1 MRQPLINKHF
11 IHIPCYLLRQLDS
24 FPLLL
29 QIALFETAINQKRQA
44 FRLPEKL
51 IMALPYLIKHIYNSG
66 TEEVIRRG
74 KKIHAL
80 GNVELVEYDELMA
93 NVVFRVKDDG
103 YATFYKVHINQFKDP
118 KTLSL
123 RCSCPY
129 NLSEI
134 CRHKAGA
141 LFYLQDLL
149 DRNQLGE
156 KETSYDQKHTVVKM
170 KQLDLK
176 LIRMLSAPESFEK
189 AENYLRSNRSNILE
203 AKDERVLAELEYE
216 GQLYKI
222 LLQKNEERNFDTS
235 CACKTDQAHPLCVHK
250 VIVLLQLLHNYGPG
264 YFDTIRNWDKEK
276 NKLLALYGYSLSDD
290 LTGKFEF
297 TYTDG
302 KPFLRV
308 LDTTIKRVSLNP
320 AADLRP
326 KPVEE
331 AAPVAA
337 AAEPLPEEEEINERE
352 LQKLGVVITFNET
365 QYPYLQ
371 FDAVQGD
378 ADESLTRYT
387 GKAARL
393 DLGRFV
399 NTEQFSEDDKITLQQ
414 LRKLLPAE
422 VSRYLDRNSPFSG
435 IWENI
440 IQQHDDELPEETRHL
455 INEYLHPKIQ
465 KLFAELSTGNF
476 VFYLPQG
483 KPFTTAN
490 IQQAELATE
499 PISPD
504 FEVNYQNGIYEVA
517 CRVKLPLADL
527 NVSENESRSPMLF
540 QYHNQFFTWKRTED
554 IMIIEQFQKDGKV
567 RIPAEQWAAQ
577 LQQFILPLSKE
588 YNVHFGNVQKEEVK
602 DIRPEVKVM
611 LREKG
616 EYLLFQPVFTYKGYD
631 VRSTD
636 KEKVILPVADKL
648 YVIQRNLEA
657 EREFVHKIESL
668 HSHFIRPQEGDTLA
682 LKGTEVLKNNWFF
695 LFVDAVKEMNIPV
708 FGFDALKNFRF
719 NTAKPSTKIYISSNT
734 DWFDAKVEI
743 HFGDQKVTVDEVKR
757 ALGNKQQ
764 FVQLEDGTLGILP
777 EEWIKKY
784 SLLFRVG
791 EGKSG
796 NMKLS
801 KYHFSVIEELYLQRD
816 EEELFFQLEEKY
828 ERLKSNHSIKEV
840 PAPAHLKKILRPYQ
854 ESGFQ
859 WLNYLREVQW
869 GGILADDMG
878 LGKTIQA
885 LSFLHHLKEE
895 NGSLKALVVCPTTLM
910 YNWQNEIKKFTPGIS
925 FYVHHGGGRT
935 RENLA
940 SHHADV
946 IITTYGTLRS
956 DIKQFVEVSFD
967 YVVLDESQAIK
978 NPSSKVT
985 KAAGLIK
992 AKNRLCLS
1000 GTPLQNNTFDIYA
1013 QMNFLNPGM
1022 LGSVE
1027 FFKQEFSI
1035 PIDKFGE
1042 KEQKEHLRKLLYPFI
1057 LRRTKEQVAKDL
1069 PEKQEMVLFC
1079 EMGDEQRRIYDA
1091 FRNDYRDKILGVVD
1105 NQGIQK
1111 SQLTIL
1117 QGLMKLRQIC
1127 DSPAIVKDEEKFPN
1141 ASVKLEEIGREIT
1154 ENISNHKALVFSQFL
1169 GMLSLIKEK
1178 MKELGVDYEYFDGS
1192 STVAERERA
1201 IERFQNDENCRV
1213 FLISLKAG
1221 GVGLNL
1227 TAADYVYIV
1236 DPWWNPAVEQ
1246 QAIDR
1251 THRIGQTKN
1260 IFAYRMI
1267 CTDTVEDKILKLQE
1281 RKRSLARELIT
1292 DDEGF
1297 VKSLTREDVEYL
1309 FS

>member
-1 MRQPLINKHF
+1 
-11 IHIPCYLLRQLDS
+11 
-24 FPLLL
+24 
-29 QIALFETAINQKRQA
+29 
-44 FRLPEKL
+44 
-51 IMALPYLIKHIYNSG
+51 MALPYLIKHIYNSG

-80 GNVELVEYDELMA
+80 GNVELVEYDDLMA
-93 NVVFRVKDDG
+93 SVIFRVKDDG
-103 YATFYKVHINQFKDP
+103 YSTFYKVHINQFKDP

-141 LFYLQDLL
+141 LFHLQDLL
-149 DRNQLGE
+149 DKNLLGD
-156 KETSYDQKHTVVKM
+156 KETVYDQRHTVVKM
-170 KQLDLK
+170 KQLELK
-176 LIRMLSAPESFEK
+176 LIRMLSAQENFEA
-189 AENYLRSNRSNILE
+189 AENYLRSGRSNILE

-216 GQLYKI
+216 GEQFKVLI
-222 LLQKNEERNFDTS
+222 QKNEERNFDTS
-235 CACKTDQAHPLCVHK
+235 CTCQSDTDHPLCLHK
-250 VIVLLQLLHNYGPG
+250 AIVLLQLLHNYGPN
-264 YFDTIRNWDKEK
+264 YFDSIRNWDKEK

-290 LTGKFEF
+290 LQGKFEF

-308 LDTTIKRVSLNP
+308 LDSSIKRVSNLAVPEQRPRQAEPEP
-320 AADLRP
+320 APAI
-326 KPVEE
+326 VAATVIEE
-331 AAPVAA
+331 AAAKTS
-337 AAEPLPEEEEINERE
+337 L
-352 LQKLGVVITFNET
+352 KLGVVITVNEQ
-365 QYPYLQ
+365 QYPYVQLE
-371 FDAVQGD
+371 AVQGE
-378 ADESLTRYT
+378 ADEELTRYISKT
-387 GKAARL
+387 VKL
-393 DLGRFV
+393 DLAKFI
-399 NTEQFSEDDKITLQQ
+399 NTEVFSEDDKMLLQQ
-414 LRKLLPAE
+414 LRKLMPAE
-422 VSRYLDRNSPFSG
+422 VSRYLNRNSPFSG

-455 INEYLHPKIQ
+455 INEFLHPKLKKIFTD
-465 KLFAELSTGNF
+465 LADSRF
-476 VFYLPQG
+476 VFYLPAR
-483 KPFTTAN
+483 KSFTTAN
-490 IQQAELATE
+490 LKQAELMQQF
-499 PISPD
+499 ISPE
-504 FEVNYQNGIYEVA
+504 FEVNYTNGRYEVD
-517 CRVKLPLADL
+517 CRIKLPLADL
-527 NVSENESRSPMLF
+527 NISDNESESALLF
-540 QYHNQFFTWKRTED
+540 QYHDQFFTWQRSED
-554 IMIIEQFQKDGKV
+554 INLVEKFLPAGK
-567 RIPAEQWAAQ
+567 ISIAAEDWAIQ

-588 YNVHFGNVQKEEVK
+588 YNVHFTNVQKEEVK
-602 DIRPEVKVM
+602 DCKPEVKV
-611 LREKG
+611 LLKEKG
-616 EYLLFQPVFTYKGYD
+616 EYLLFQPVFNYRGYD
-631 VRSTD
+631 VRPAD
-636 KEKVILPVADKL
+636 KEKIILPIADKL
-648 YVIQRNLEA
+648 LVIQRNLEV
-657 EREFVHKIESL
+657 EKEFVQKIESL
-668 HSHFIRPQEGDTLA
+668 HSGFIRPVEGNVLA
-682 LKGTEVLKNNWFF
+682 LKGTDVLRNNWFF

-708 FGFDALKNFRF
+708 FGFEALKNFRF
-719 NTAKPSTKIYISSNT
+719 NTAKPSTKIFISSNT

-743 HFGDQKVTVDEVKR
+743 LFGEQKVTVDEVKK
-757 ALGNKQQ
+757 ALTNKQQ
-764 FVQLEDGTLGILP
+764 FVQLQDGTLGILP

-791 EGKSG
+791 DGKSG

-828 ERLKSNHSIKEV
+828 ERLKDNHSIKPV
-840 PAPAHLKKILRPYQ
+840 PAPAHLKSVLRPYQ

-910 YNWQNEIKKFTPGIS
+910 FNWQNEIQKFTPNLTFSI
-925 FYVHHGGGRT
+925 HHGGGRSK
-935 RENLA
+935 ENLA
-940 SHHADV
+940 DPAIDV

-956 DIKQFVEVSFD
+956 DIKQFVDVAFD
-967 YVVLDESQAIK
+967 YVILDESQAIK

-985 KAAGLIK
+985 KAAGLLK
-992 AKNRLCLS
+992 ARNRLCLS
-1000 GTPLQNNTFDIYA
+1000 GTPLQNNTFDIFA

-1027 FFKQEFSI
+1027 FFKQEFSV

-1042 KEQKEHLRKLLYPFI
+1042 KEQKDHLRKLLYPFI

-1079 EMGDEQRRIYDA
+1079 EMGDEQRKIYDA
-1091 FRNDYRDKILGVVD
+1091 YRNDYRDKILGVVE

-1127 DSPAIVKDEEKFPN
+1127 DSPAIVKEEERFPN
-1141 ASVKLEEIGREIT
+1141 VSVKLEEIGREIT

-1169 GMLSLIKEK
+1169 GMLALIKEK

-1192 STVAERERA
+1192 STVAERERS
-1201 IERFQNDENCRV
+1201 IHRFQNDENCRV

-1281 RKRSLARELIT
+1281 RKRNLAKDLIT

-1297 VKSLTREDVEYL
+1297 VKTLTKEDVEYL

>member
-1 MRQPLINKHF
+1 
-11 IHIPCYLLRQLDS
+11 
-24 FPLLL
+24 
-29 QIALFETAINQKRQA
+29 
-44 FRLPEKL
+44 
-51 IMALPYLIKHIYNSG
+51 MALPYLIKHIYNSG

-80 GNVELVEYDELMA
+80 GNVELVEYDDLMA
-93 NVVFRVKDDG
+93 AVIFRVKDDG

-141 LFYLQDLL
+141 LFHLQDLL
-149 DRNQLGE
+149 DKNLLGD
-156 KETSYDQKHTVVKM
+156 KETIYDQRHTVVKM
-170 KQLDLK
+170 KQLELK
-176 LIRMLSAPESFEK
+176 LIRMLSKQENFEA
-189 AENYLRSNRSNILE
+189 AENYLRSTRSNILD
-203 AKDERVLAELEYE
+203 AKDERVVAELEYE
-216 GQLYKI
+216 GEPFKVVI
-222 LLQKNEERNFDTS
+222 QKNEERNFDTS
-235 CACKTDQAHPLCVHK
+235 CTCQSDTEHPLCLHK
-250 VIVLLQLLHNYGPG
+250 NIVLLQLLHNYGPN
-264 YFDTIRNWDKEK
+264 YFDSIRNWDKEK

-290 LTGKFEF
+290 LKGKFEF

-308 LDTTIKRVSLNP
+308 LDTSIKRVSLNP
-320 AADLRP
+320 ADARP
-326 KPVEE
+326 KPAEQEYGNMPSAAPAMVEE
-331 AAPVAA
+331 EQTTTV
-337 AAEPLPEEEEINERE
+337 L
-352 LQKLGVVITFNET
+352 KMGVVITANEL
-365 QYPYLQ
+365 QYPYVQLE
-371 FDAVQGD
+371 AVQGEP
-378 ADESLTRYT
+378 DEEQTKYIS
-387 GKAARL
+387 KAVKL
-393 DLGRFV
+393 DLAKFI
-399 NTEQFSEDDKITLQQ
+399 NTEVFSEEDKMMLQQ
-414 LRKLLPAE
+414 LRKLMPGE
-422 VSRYLDRNSPFSG
+422 VGRYLNRNSPFSG

-440 IQQHDDELPEETRHL
+440 IQQHNDELPEETRHL
-455 INEYLHPKIQ
+455 INEYLHPKFKKIITE
-465 KLFAELSTGNF
+465 LAESKF
-476 VFYLPQG
+476 VFYLPPR
-483 KPFTTAN
+483 KTFTTSNLLQADLM
-490 IQQAELATE
+490 QQF
-499 PISPD
+499 ISPE
-504 FEVNYQNGIYEVA
+504 FEVNYANGQYEVD
-517 CRVKLPLADL
+517 CRIKLPLADL
-527 NVSENESRSPMLF
+527 NIADNESESALLF
-540 QYHNQFFTWKRTED
+540 QYHNQFYTWQRSED
-554 IMIIEQFQKDGKV
+554 IGLVEKFLPSGK
-567 RIPAEQWAAQ
+567 ISIAAEDWAVQ
-577 LQQFILPLSKE
+577 LTQFILPLSKE
-588 YNVHFGNVQKEEVK
+588 YNVHFTNVQKEEIK
-602 DIRPEVKVM
+602 DSKPDVKV
-611 LREKG
+611 LLKEKG
-616 EYLLFQPVFTYKGYD
+616 DYLLFQPVFNYRGYD
-631 VRSTD
+631 VRPSD
-636 KEKVILPVADKL
+636 KEKIILPVADKL
-648 YVIQRNLEA
+648 LVIQRNLEA
-657 EREFVHKIESL
+657 EKEFVQKIESL
-668 HSHFIRPQEGDTLA
+668 HSGFIRPVEGNVLA
-682 LKGTEVLKNNWFF
+682 LKGSDVLRNNWFF

-708 FGFDALKNFRF
+708 FGFEALKNFRF
-719 NTAKPSTKIYISSNT
+719 NTAKPTTKIFISSNT

-743 HFGDQKVTVDEVKR
+743 QFGEQKVTVDEVKK
-757 ALGNKQQ
+757 ALTNKQQ

-791 EGKSG
+791 DGKSG
-796 NMKLS
+796 SMKLS

-816 EEELFFQLEEKY
+816 EQELFFQLEEKY
-828 ERLKSNHSIKEV
+828 ERLKGNHSIKEI
-840 PAPAHLKKILRPYQ
+840 PAPAHLKEILRPYQ

-895 NGSLKALVVCPTTLM
+895 NGTLKALVVCPTTLM
-910 YNWQNEIKKFTPGIS
+910 FNWQNEIRKFTPALTFAI
-925 FYVHHGGGRT
+925 HHGGNRSK
-935 RENLA
+935 ENLA
-940 SHHADV
+940 STDIDV

-956 DIKQFVEVSFD
+956 DIKQFVDVSFD

-978 NPSSKVT
+978 NPGSKVT
-985 KAAGLIK
+985 KAAGLLK

-1000 GTPLQNNTFDIYA
+1000 GTPLQNNTFDIFA

-1027 FFKQEFSI
+1027 FFKQEFSV

-1042 KEQKEHLRKLLYPFI
+1042 KEQKDHLRKLLYPFI

-1079 EMGDEQRRIYDA
+1079 EMGDEQRKIYDA
-1091 FRNDYRDKILGVVD
+1091 YRNDYRDKILGVVE

-1127 DSPAIVKDEEKFPN
+1127 DSPAIVKEEERFPN
-1141 ASVKLEEIGREIT
+1141 VSVKLEEIGREIT
-1154 ENISNHKALVFSQFL
+1154 ENISNHKALIFSQFL
-1169 GMLSLIKEK
+1169 GMLALIKEK

-1192 STVAERERA
+1192 STVNEREKA
-1201 IERFQNDENCRV
+1201 IHRFQNDENCRV

-1281 RKRSLARELIT
+1281 RKRNLAKDLIT

-1297 VKSLTREDVEYL
+1297 VKSLTKEDVEYL

>member
-1 MRQPLINKHF
+1 
-11 IHIPCYLLRQLDS
+11 
-24 FPLLL
+24 
-29 QIALFETAINQKRQA
+29 
-44 FRLPEKL
+44 
-51 IMALPYLIKHIYNSG
+51 MALPYLIKHIYNSG

-80 GNVELVEYDELMA
+80 GHVELIEYDDLMGA
-93 NVVFRVKDDG
+93 IVFRVKDDG
-103 YATFYKVHINQFKDP
+103 YSTFYKVHINQFKDP

-141 LFYLQDLL
+141 LFHLQDLL
-149 DRNQLGE
+149 DKNLLGD
-156 KETSYDQKHTVVKM
+156 KETIYDQRHTVVKM
-170 KQLDLK
+170 KQLELK
-176 LIRMLSAPESFEK
+176 LIRMLSAQANFEA
-189 AENYLRSNRSNILE
+189 AENFLRSSRSNILE
-203 AKDERVLAELEYE
+203 AKDERILAELEFE
-216 GQLYKI
+216 GAPYKVVI
-222 LLQKNEERNFDTS
+222 QKNEERNFDTS
-235 CACKTDQAHPLCVHK
+235 CTCQSDTEHPLCVHK
-250 VIVLLQLLHNYGPG
+250 NIVLLQLLHNYGPN
-264 YFDTIRNWDKEK
+264 YFDSIRNWDKEK

-290 LTGKFEF
+290 LKGKFEF

-308 LDTTIKRVSLNP
+308 LDTSIKRVLLNQ
-320 AADLRP
+320 AAENKP
-326 KPVEE
+326 KPVETE
-331 AAPVAA
+331 LSPSIAVA
-337 AAEPLPEEEEINERE
+337 EYEQNKTQL
-352 LQKLGVVITFNET
+352 KLGIVITADAL
-365 QYPYLQ
+365 QYPYVQL
-371 FDAVQGD
+371 DAVQGE
-378 ADESLTRYT
+378 ADEEATKYVT
-387 GKAARL
+387 KTVKL
-393 DLGRFV
+393 DLTKFV
-399 NTEQFSEDDKITLQQ
+399 NTEVFSENDKILLQQ
-414 LRKLLPAE
+414 LRKLMPGE

-440 IQQHDDELPEETRHL
+440 IQQHNDELPEETRHL
-455 INEYLHPKIQ
+455 INEYLHPKFKKIFLDLQ
-465 KLFAELSTGNF
+465 DSPF
-476 VFYLPQG
+476 VFYLPSG
-483 KPFTTAN
+483 KTFTTSN
-490 IQQAELATE
+490 LLQADLMAEF
-499 PISPD
+499 ISPE
-504 FEVNYQNGIYEVA
+504 FEVNYTNGKYIID
-517 CRVKLPLADL
+517 CRIKLPLADL
-527 NVSENESRSPMLF
+527 NISENETESAILF
-540 QYHNQFFTWKRTED
+540 QYHNQFFTWKRAED
-554 IMIIEQFQKDGKV
+554 IMLVEKFLPTGK
-567 RIPAEQWAAQ
+567 ISIAAEDWAVQ

-588 YNVHFGNVQKEEVK
+588 YNVHFTNVQKEE
-602 DIRPEVKVM
+602 IRDAKPEIKIL

-616 EYLLFQPVFTYKGYD
+616 EYLLFQPVFNYRGHD
-631 VRSTD
+631 IRSTD
-636 KEKVILPVADKL
+636 KEKIILPVADKL
-648 YVIQRNLEA
+648 LVIHRNLEL
-657 EREFVHKIESL
+657 ENEFVKKIESL
-668 HSHFIRPQEGDTLA
+668 HSGFVRPVEGNVLA
-682 LKGTEVLKNNWFF
+682 LRGAEVLRNNWFF
-695 LFVDAVKEMNIPV
+695 LFVDAAKEMNIPV
-708 FGFDALKNFRF
+708 FGFEALKNFRF
-719 NTAKPSTKIYISSNT
+719 NTAKPSTKIFISSNT
-734 DWFDAKVEI
+734 DWFDAKIEI
-743 HFGDQKVTVDEVKR
+743 QFGEQKVTVEEVKK

-791 EGKSG
+791 DGKSG
-796 NMKLS
+796 SMKLS

-816 EEELFFQLEEKY
+816 EEELFFKLEEKY
-828 ERLKSNHSIKEV
+828 ERLKGNHSIKEV
-840 PAPAHLKKILRPYQ
+840 PAPAHLKEVLRPYQ

-885 LSFLHHLKEE
+885 LSFIHHLKEE
-895 NGSLKALVVCPTTLM
+895 QGTLKALVVCPTTLM
-910 YNWQNEIKKFTPGIS
+910 FNWQNEIRKFTPSLS
-925 FYVHHGGGRT
+925 FYIHHGGSRSRNG
-935 RENLA
+935 LGSA
-940 SHHADV
+940 DIDV

-956 DIKQFVEVSFD
+956 DIKQFVDVSFD
-967 YVVLDESQAIK
+967 YVILDESQAIK
-978 NPSSKVT
+978 NPGSKVT
-985 KAAGLIK
+985 KAAGLLK

-1000 GTPLQNNTFDIYA
+1000 GTPLQNNTFDIFA

-1027 FFKQEFSI
+1027 FFKQEFSV

-1042 KEQKEHLRKLLYPFI
+1042 KEQKDHLRKLLYPFI

-1079 EMGDEQRRIYDA
+1079 EMGEEQRKIYEA
-1091 FRNDYRDKILGVVD
+1091 YRNDYRDKILGVVED
-1105 NQGIQK
+1105 QGIQK

-1127 DSPAIVKDEEKFPN
+1127 DSPAIVKEEERFPN
-1141 ASVKLEEIGREIT
+1141 VSVKLEEIGREIT
-1154 ENISNHKALVFSQFL
+1154 ENISNHKALIFSQFL

-1192 STVAERERA
+1192 STVNEREKA
-1201 IERFQNDENCRV
+1201 ITRFQNDENCRV

-1281 RKRSLARELIT
+1281 RKRNLAKDLIT

-1297 VKSLTREDVEYL
+1297 VKSLTKEDVEYL

>member
-1 MRQPLINKHF
+1 
-11 IHIPCYLLRQLDS
+11 
-24 FPLLL
+24 
-29 QIALFETAINQKRQA
+29 
-44 FRLPEKL
+44 
-51 IMALPYLIKHIYNSG
+51 MALPYLIKHIYNSG

-80 GNVELVEYDELMA
+80 GNVELVEYDDLMGT
-93 NVVFRVKDDG
+93 VIFRVKDDG
-103 YATFYKVHINQFKDP
+103 YSTYYKVYIHQYKDP

-129 NLSEI
+129 NLSEV

-141 LFYLQDLL
+141 LFHLQDMLDKNLL
-149 DRNQLGE
+149 GD
-156 KETSYDQKHTVVKM
+156 KETVYNQKHTVIKM
-170 KQLDLK
+170 KQLELK
-176 LIRMLSAPESFEK
+176 LIRMLADQETFEA
-189 AENYLRSNRSNILE
+189 AENYLRSGHSNILH
-203 AKDERVLAELEYE
+203 AKDERVQAEMEYE
-216 GQLYKI
+216 GETYNI
-222 LLQKNEERNFDTS
+222 VIQKNEERNFDTS
-235 CACKTDQAHPLCVHK
+235 CNCQSDTEHPLCVHK
-250 VIVLLQLLHNYGPG
+250 CILFLQLLHNYGPN
-264 YFDTIRNWDKEK
+264 YFDSIRNWDKEK
-276 NKLLALYGYSLSDD
+276 NKLLALYGYSLEDD
-290 LTGKFEF
+290 LKGKFEF

-326 KPVEE
+326 KPAASFNTVVEE
-331 AAPVAA
+331 AEPV
-337 AAEPLPEEEEINERE
+337 EKTML
-352 LQKLGVVITFNET
+352 KLGIVITASGL

-371 FDAVQGD
+371 VDGVQGEP
-378 ADESLTRYT
+378 DETMTRYI
-387 GKAARL
+387 GNVAKL
-393 DLGRFV
+393 DLSKFI
-399 NTEQFSEDDKITLQQ
+399 NTEVFSEEDKMLLQQ
-414 LRKLLPAE
+414 LRKLLPGE
-422 VSRYLDRNSPFSG
+422 VNRYLNRNSPFSG

-440 IQQHDDELPEETRHL
+440 IQQHNDELPEETRHL
-455 INEYLHPKIQ
+455 INEYLHPKF
-465 KLFAELSTGNF
+465 KKFFAELGQSPF
-476 VFYLPQG
+476 VFFLPP
-483 KPFTTAN
+483 KKTFTTSHLV
-490 IQQAELATE
+490 QAELMQQF
-499 PISPD
+499 ISPE
-504 FEVNYQNGIYEVA
+504 FEVSYANGAYEVD
-517 CRVKLPLADL
+517 CRVKLPMADL
-527 NVSENESRSPMLF
+527 NISENECESALLF
-540 QYHNQFFTWKRTED
+540 QSHNQFFTWQRTED
-554 IMIIEQFQKDGKV
+554 IMVLEKFLPSGKLT
-567 RIPAEQWAAQ
+567 IAAEDWAVE

-588 YNVHFGNVQKEEVK
+588 YNVHFSNVQKEEVK
-602 DIRPEVKVM
+602 DIRPEVKI
-611 LREKG
+611 LLKEKAD
-616 EYLLFQPVFTYKGYD
+616 YLLFQPIFTYKGYD
-631 VRSTD
+631 IRQTD
-636 KEKVILPVADKL
+636 KEKIILPQAEKIL
-648 YVIQRNLEA
+648 VIQRNLEA
-657 EREFVHKIESL
+657 ERELVQKIESL
-668 HSHFIRPQEGDTLA
+668 HSGFIRPSEGNNLA
-682 LKGTEVLKNNWFF
+682 LKGADVLRNNWFF

-719 NTAKPSTKIYISSNT
+719 NTAKPSTKIFISSNT
-734 DWFDAKVEI
+734 DWFDAKIEI
-743 HFGDQKVTVDEVKR
+743 QFGEQKVTVEEVKK
-757 ALGNKQQ
+757 ALSNKQQ

-791 EGKSG
+791 DGRAGE
-796 NMKLS
+796 MKLS

-816 EEELFFQLEEKY
+816 EEELFFKLEEKY
-828 ERLKSNHSIKEV
+828 ERIKENHSIKEV
-840 PAPAHLKKILRPYQ
+840 PAPAHLQPILRPYQ

-895 NGSLKALVVCPTTLM
+895 NKTLKALVVCPTTLM
-910 YNWQNEIKKFTPGIS
+910 FNWQNEIKKFTPGLSYHI
-925 FYVHHGGGRT
+925 HHGGGRSKET
-935 RENLA
+935 LL
-940 SHHADV
+940 SPDIDI

-967 YVVLDESQAIK
+967 YVILDESQAIK
-978 NPSSKVT
+978 NPASKVT
-985 KAAGLIK
+985 RAAGLLK

-1000 GTPLQNNTFDIYA
+1000 GTPLQNNTFDIFA

-1042 KEQKEHLRKLLYPFI
+1042 KEQKDHLRKLLYPFI

-1079 EMGDEQRRIYDA
+1079 EMGDEQRKIYEA
-1091 FRNDYRDKILGVVD
+1091 YRNDYRDKILGVVE

-1127 DSPAIVKDEEKFPN
+1127 DSPAIVKEEERFPN
-1141 ASVKLEEIGREIT
+1141 VSVKLEEIGREIT
-1154 ENISNHKALVFSQFL
+1154 ENISNHKALIFSQFL
-1169 GMLSLIKEK
+1169 GMLSLIKDK

-1192 STVAERERA
+1192 STVNEREKA
-1201 IERFQNDENCRV
+1201 ITRFQNDENCRV

-1281 RKRSLARELIT
+1281 RKRNLAKDLIT

-1297 VKSLTREDVEYL
+1297 VKSLTKEDVEYL

>member
-1 MRQPLINKHF
+1 
-11 IHIPCYLLRQLDS
+11 
-24 FPLLL
+24 
-29 QIALFETAINQKRQA
+29 
-44 FRLPEKL
+44 
-51 IMALPYLIKHIYNSG
+51 MALPYLIKHIYNSG

-141 LFYLQDLL
+141 LFHLQDLL

-156 KETSYDQKHTVVKM
+156 KETHYDQKHTVIKM

-176 LIRMLSAPESFEK
+176 LIRMLSAPENFEK
-189 AENYLRSNRSNILE
+189 AENFLRSSRVNILE
-203 AKDERVLAELEYE
+203 AKDERVRAELEYE
-216 GQLYKI
+216 GQLFT
-222 LLQKNEERNFDTS
+222 LLVQKNEERNFDTS
-235 CACKTDQAHPLCVHK
+235 CGCNTDHEHPLCVHK
-250 VIVLLQLLHNYGPG
+250 SILFLQLLHNYGPG

-276 NKLLALYGYSLSDD
+276 NKLLALYGYSLDDD
-290 LTGKFEF
+290 LSGKFEF

-308 LDTTIKRVSLNP
+308 LDTSIKRVSGP
-320 AADLRP
+320 GQPPVKPR
-326 KPVEE
+326 PVEE
-331 AAPVAA
+331 ATVAVPTV
-337 AAEPLPEEEEINERE
+337 ETMEEQPKE
-352 LQKLGVVITFNET
+352 LLKLGLVIGFNEL
-365 QYPYLQ
+365 QYPYIQ
-371 FDAVQGD
+371 FDIIQGEPNEEFT
-378 ADESLTRYT
+378 AFT
-387 GKAARL
+387 GKVTKL
-393 DLGRFV
+393 DLSRFV
-399 NTEQFSEDDKITLQQ
+399 NTDVLSEDDKVLLQQ
-414 LRKLLPAE
+414 VRKLLPSE

-440 IQQHDDELPEETRHL
+440 IQQHDEELPEETRNL
-455 INEYLHPKIQ
+455 INEYLQPKLK
-465 KLFAELSTGNF
+465 KLVEDLQSSPF
-476 VFYLPQG
+476 VFSLPE
-483 KPFTTAN
+483 KKAFTTAN
-490 IQQAELATE
+490 LLSAELMPT
-499 PISPD
+499 PIKPE
-504 FEVNYQNGIYEVA
+504 FEVSYTKGQYEVA

-527 NVSENESRSPMLF
+527 SIADNECTSPLLF
-540 QYHNQFFTWKRTED
+540 KYHQQFFTWQRSED
-554 IMIIEQFQKDGKV
+554 ITILEKFLPAGTIKV
-567 RIPAEQWAAQ
+567 PAAEWGAY
-577 LQQFILPLSKE
+577 LQQFILPLSKD
-588 YNVHFGNVQKEEVK
+588 YHVHFGNVQKEELR
-602 DIRPEVKVM
+602 DLRPEVKVM

-616 EYLLFQPVFTYKGYD
+616 EYLLFQPVFSYRGHD
-631 VRSTD
+631 VKWQE
-636 KEKVILPVADKL
+636 KERIVVPVEDKL
-648 YVIQRNLEA
+648 LLIHRNLEA
-657 EREFVHKIESL
+657 EKELIQKIESL
-668 HSHFIRPQEGDTLA
+668 HSHFIRPVEGDVLA
-682 LKGTEVLKNNWFF
+682 LKGAEVLRNNWFF

-708 FGFDALKNFRF
+708 YGFEALRNFRF
-719 NTAKPSTKIYISSNT
+719 NTAKPSTRIQISSNT

-743 HFGDQKVTVDEVKR
+743 HFGEQKVTVEDVKK
-757 ALGNKQQ
+757 ALANKQQ
-764 FVQLEDGTLGILP
+764 FVQLGDGTLGILP

-791 EGKSG
+791 EGKQGS
-796 NMKLS
+796 MKLS
-801 KYHFSVIEELYLQRD
+801 KYHFSVVEELYLQRD

-828 ERLKSNHSIKEV
+828 DRLKEHHSIK
-840 PAPAHLKKILRPYQ
+840 PISAPAHLSSILRPYQ

-859 WLNYLREVQW
+859 WLNYLSEVQW

-885 LSFLHHLKEE
+885 LSFLHHLKAT
-895 NGSLKALVVCPTTLM
+895 NGTLKALVVCPTTLM
-910 YNWQNEIKKFTPGIS
+910 FNWQNEITKFTPGITY
-925 FYVHHGGGRT
+925 YVHHGGQRT

-940 SHHADV
+940 ANGADV

-956 DIKQFVEVSFD
+956 DIKQFVDVAFD

-985 KAAGLIK
+985 KAACLLR

-1013 QMNFLNPGM
+1013 QMHFLNPGM

-1027 FFKQEFSI
+1027 FFKQEFSV

-1042 KEQKEHLRKLLYPFI
+1042 KEQKEHLRKLLFPFI

-1091 FRNDYRDKILGVVD
+1091 YRNDYRDKILGVVD
-1105 NQGIQK
+1105 AQGIQR

-1127 DSPAIVKDEEKFPN
+1127 DSPAIIKDEEKFPN
-1141 ASVKLEEIGREIT
+1141 VSVKLEELGREIT

-1192 STVAERERA
+1192 STVADRERA
-1201 IERFQNDENCRV
+1201 IKRFQEDENCRV

-1267 CTDTVEDKILKLQE
+1267 CTDTVEDKILKLQD

-1297 VKSLTREDVEYL
+1297 VKNLTREDVEYL

>member
-1 MRQPLINKHF
+1 
-11 IHIPCYLLRQLDS
+11 
-24 FPLLL
+24 
-29 QIALFETAINQKRQA
+29 
-44 FRLPEKL
+44 
-51 IMALPYLIKHIYNSG
+51 MALPYLIKHIYNSG

-80 GNVELVEYDELMA
+80 GHVELIEYDDLMGA
-93 NVVFRVKDDG
+93 IVFRVKDDG
-103 YATFYKVHINQFKDP
+103 YSTFYKVHINQFKDP

-141 LFYLQDLL
+141 LFHLQDLL
-149 DRNQLGE
+149 DKNLLGD
-156 KETSYDQKHTVVKM
+156 KETIYDQRHTVVKM
-170 KQLDLK
+170 KQLELK
-176 LIRMLSAPESFEK
+176 LIRMLSAQANFEA
-189 AENYLRSNRSNILE
+189 AENFLRSSRSNILE
-203 AKDERVLAELEYE
+203 AKDERILAELEFE
-216 GQLYKI
+216 GAPYKVVI
-222 LLQKNEERNFDTS
+222 QKNEERNFDTS
-235 CACKTDQAHPLCVHK
+235 CTCQSDTEHPLCVHK
-250 VIVLLQLLHNYGPG
+250 NIVLLQLLHNYGPN
-264 YFDTIRNWDKEK
+264 YFDSIRNWDKEK

-290 LTGKFEF
+290 LKGKFEF

-308 LDTTIKRVSLNP
+308 LDTSIKRVLLNQ
-320 AADLRP
+320 AAENKP
-326 KPVEE
+326 KPVETE
-331 AAPVAA
+331 LSPSIAVA
-337 AAEPLPEEEEINERE
+337 EYEQNKTQL
-352 LQKLGVVITFNET
+352 KLGIVITADAL
-365 QYPYLQ
+365 QYPYVQL
-371 FDAVQGD
+371 DAVQGE
-378 ADESLTRYT
+378 ADEEATKYVT
-387 GKAARL
+387 KTVKL
-393 DLGRFV
+393 DLTKFV
-399 NTEQFSEDDKITLQQ
+399 NTEVFSENDKILLQQ
-414 LRKLLPAE
+414 LRKLMPGE

-440 IQQHDDELPEETRHL
+440 IQQHNDELPEETRHL
-455 INEYLHPKIQ
+455 INEYLHPKFKKIFLDLQ
-465 KLFAELSTGNF
+465 DSPF
-476 VFYLPQG
+476 VFYLPSG
-483 KPFTTAN
+483 KTFTTSN
-490 IQQAELATE
+490 LLQADLMAEF
-499 PISPD
+499 ISPE
-504 FEVNYQNGIYEVA
+504 FEVNYTNGKYIID
-517 CRVKLPLADL
+517 CRIKLPLADL
-527 NVSENESRSPMLF
+527 NISENETESAILF
-540 QYHNQFFTWKRTED
+540 QYHNQFFTWKRAED
-554 IMIIEQFQKDGKV
+554 IMLVEKFLPTGK
-567 RIPAEQWAAQ
+567 ISIAAEDWAVQ

-588 YNVHFGNVQKEEVK
+588 YNVHFTNVQKEE
-602 DIRPEVKVM
+602 IRDAKPEIKIL

-616 EYLLFQPVFTYKGYD
+616 EYLLFQPVFNYRGHD
-631 VRSTD
+631 IRSTD
-636 KEKVILPVADKL
+636 KEKIILPVADKL
-648 YVIQRNLEA
+648 LVIHRNLEL
-657 EREFVHKIESL
+657 ENEFVKKIESL
-668 HSHFIRPQEGDTLA
+668 HSGFVRPVEGNVLA
-682 LKGTEVLKNNWFF
+682 LRGAEVLRNNWFF
-695 LFVDAVKEMNIPV
+695 LFVDAAKEMNIPV
-708 FGFDALKNFRF
+708 FGFEALKNFRF
-719 NTAKPSTKIYISSNT
+719 NTAKPSTKIFISSNT
-734 DWFDAKVEI
+734 DWFDAKIEI
-743 HFGDQKVTVDEVKR
+743 QFGEQKVTVEEVKK

-791 EGKSG
+791 DGKSG
-796 NMKLS
+796 SMKLS

-816 EEELFFQLEEKY
+816 EEELFFKLEEKY
-828 ERLKSNHSIKEV
+828 ERLKGNHSIKEV
-840 PAPAHLKKILRPYQ
+840 PAPAHLKEVLRPYQ

-885 LSFLHHLKEE
+885 LSFIHHLKEE
-895 NGSLKALVVCPTTLM
+895 QGTLKALVVCPTTLM
-910 YNWQNEIKKFTPGIS
+910 FNWQNEIRKFTPSLS
-925 FYVHHGGGRT
+925 FYIHHGGSRSRNG
-935 RENLA
+935 LGSA
-940 SHHADV
+940 DIDV

-956 DIKQFVEVSFD
+956 DIKQFVDVSFD
-967 YVVLDESQAIK
+967 YVILDESQAIK
-978 NPSSKVT
+978 NPESKVT
-985 KAAGLIK
+985 KAAGLLK

-1000 GTPLQNNTFDIYA
+1000 GTPLQNNTFDIFA

-1027 FFKQEFSI
+1027 FFKQEFSV

-1042 KEQKEHLRKLLYPFI
+1042 KEQKDHLRKLLYPFI

-1079 EMGDEQRRIYDA
+1079 EMGEEQRKIYEA
-1091 FRNDYRDKILGVVD
+1091 YRNDYRDKILGVVED
-1105 NQGIQK
+1105 QGIQK

-1127 DSPAIVKDEEKFPN
+1127 DSPAIVKEEERFPN
-1141 ASVKLEEIGREIT
+1141 VSVKLEEIGREIT
-1154 ENISNHKALVFSQFL
+1154 ENISNHKALIFSQFL

-1192 STVAERERA
+1192 STVNEREKA
-1201 IERFQNDENCRV
+1201 ITRFQNDENCRV

-1281 RKRSLARELIT
+1281 RKRNLAKDLIT

-1297 VKSLTREDVEYL
+1297 VKSLTKEDVEYL

>member
-1 MRQPLINKHF
+1 
-11 IHIPCYLLRQLDS
+11 
-24 FPLLL
+24 
-29 QIALFETAINQKRQA
+29 
-44 FRLPEKL
+44 
-51 IMALPYLIKHIYNSG
+51 MALPYLVKHIYNSG

-103 YATFYKVHINQFKDP
+103 YSTFYKVHINQFKDP

-141 LFYLQDLL
+141 LFHLQDLL

-176 LIRMLSAPESFEK
+176 LIKMLSSQQNVEK
-189 AENYLRSNRSNILE
+189 AEDFLRSSRSNILE
-203 AKDERVLAELEYE
+203 AKDERVLAELEYQGE
-216 GQLYKI
+216 I
-222 LLQKNEERNFDTS
+222 FRVLLQKNEERNFDTS
-235 CACKTDQAHPLCVHK
+235 CNCASDTDHPLCVHK
-250 VIVLLQLLHNYGPG
+250 DIVLLQLLHNYGPV
-264 YFDTIRNWDKEK
+264 YFDSIRNWDKEK

-290 LTGKFEF
+290 LKGKFEF

-308 LDTTIKRVSLNP
+308 LDTSIKRVSLNP
-320 AADLRP
+320 VADAKP
-326 KPVEE
+326 KQEEVKQATLVEE
-331 AAPVAA
+331 L
-337 AAEPLPEEEEINERE
+337 EERE
-352 LQKLGVVITFNET
+352 KEILKLGVVVTFNEQ
-365 QYPYLQ
+365 QYPYVQLE
-371 FDAVQGD
+371 AVQGE
-378 ADESLTRYT
+378 ADENRTAYVS
-387 GKAARL
+387 KVSKI
-393 DLGRFV
+393 DLSRFV
-399 NTEQFSEDDKITLQQ
+399 NTEVFDEDDKGTLQQ
-414 LRKLLPAE
+414 LRKLMPSE

-440 IQQHDDELPEETRHL
+440 IQQHNDELPEETRHL
-455 INEYLHPKIQ
+455 MNEYLHPKI
-465 KLFAELSTGNF
+465 KKIFTDLSESRF
-476 VFYLPQG
+476 VFSLPER

-490 IQQAELATE
+490 LQPVELVSTF
-499 PISPD
+499 ISPE
-504 FEVNYQNGIYEVA
+504 FEVSYLKGQYEIN

-527 NVSENESRSPMLF
+527 NIAENESNSSLLF
-540 QYHNQFFTWKRTED
+540 KYHNQFFTWQRTED
-554 IMIIEQFQKDGKV
+554 ILVLEKFLPTGKII
-567 RIPAEQWAAQ
+567 IAAEDWSTQ

-588 YNVHFGNVQKEEVK
+588 FNVHFGNVQKEEVK
-602 DIRPEVKVM
+602 DIKPEVKV
-611 LREKG
+611 LLKEKG
-616 EYLLFQPVFTYKGYD
+616 DYLLFQPVFNYKGYD
-631 VRSTD
+631 VRSID
-636 KEKVILPVADKL
+636 KEKIIIPVEDKL
-648 YVIQRNLEA
+648 LVIQRNLEA
-657 EREFVHKIESL
+657 EREFVQKIESL
-668 HSHFIRPQEGDTLA
+668 HSQFVRPAEGDVLA
-682 LKGTEVLKNNWFF
+682 LKGTEVLRNNWFF

-708 FGFDALKNFRF
+708 FGFEALKNFRF

-743 HFGDQKVTVDEVKR
+743 HFGEQKVTVDEVKK
-757 ALGNKQQ
+757 ALSNKQQ
-764 FVQLEDGTLGILP
+764 FVQLGDGTLGILP

-796 NMKLS
+796 SMKLS
-801 KYHFSVIEELYLQRD
+801 KYHFSVVEELYMQRD

-828 ERLKSNHSIKEV
+828 DRLKENHSIKEIS
-840 PAPAHLKKILRPYQ
+840 APEHLKSILRPYQ

-885 LSFLHHLKEE
+885 LSFLYHLKQE

-910 YNWQNEIKKFTPGIS
+910 FNWQNEIKKFTPEVS
-925 FYVHHGGGRT
+925 FYVHHGGQRT
-935 RENLA
+935 RESLA
-940 SHHADV
+940 ANGADI

-956 DIKQFVEVSFD
+956 DIKQFVEVAFD

-985 KAAGLIK
+985 KAASLIK

-1022 LGSVE
+1022 LGSIE

-1042 KEQKEHLRKLLYPFI
+1042 KEQKDHLRKLLFPFI

-1127 DSPAIVKDEEKFPN
+1127 DSPAIIKDEEKFPN

-1154 ENISNHKALVFSQFL
+1154 ENISNHKALIFSQFL
-1169 GMLSLIKEK
+1169 GMLALIKEK
-1178 MKELGVDYEYFDGS
+1178 MKELGVEYEYFDGS
-1192 STVAERERA
+1192 STVMERERA
-1201 IERFQNDENCRV
+1201 IQRFQNDDSCRV

-1267 CTDTVEDKILKLQE
+1267 CTDTVEDKILKLQD

-1297 VKSLTREDVEYL
+1297 VKNLTREDVEYL